1 MIIGYIMGIPIDDLV
16 YRIPCKKENKDNQLE
31 IDFEKANAEAE
42 QDEIL
47 SKMTKKELIEY
58 IKDKNIELNKCN
70 ESRKCE
76 IMLKNNAY
84 KENEN
89 IVNEANKKIEEIKS
103 DRNRILFEKSKAE
116 CYIKYLEAKVNTY
129 ESIIAQIITFVEN
142 KFGVRINIKTQ
153 IV

>member
-1 MIIGYIMGIPIDDLV
+1 MVIGYIMGIPIDDLV
-16 YRIPCKKENKDNQLE
+16 YRIPSEKENKDNQLE
-31 IDFEKANAEAE
+31 IDFEKANAEAK
-42 QDEIL
+42 QDEMF
-47 SKMTKKELIEY
+47 SKMNKKELIEY
-58 IKDKNIELNKCN
+58 IKEQKLEIEKCN

-103 DRNRILFEKSKAE
+103 DRNRVLFEKSKADG
-116 CYIKYLEAKVNTY
+116 YIKYLEAKVSTY
-129 ESIIAQIITFVEN
+129 ESMIAQIINFVEN
-142 KFGVRINIKTQ
+142 KFGIRINIKPQ